1 MEKYEHKYGADQ
13 IQVLEGLEAVRKR
26 PGMYIG
32 SVSVRG
38 LHHLVYEIVDN
49 CVDEALAGYCKN
61 IHVIIEPGNII
72 SVEDDGRGIP
82 VEKHKKTGIS
92 AAETVYTVLHA
103 GGKFGGDSGY
113 KVSGGLHGVGAS
125 VVNALSQWTEVTIQR
140 DGGIFQMSF
149 ERGKTVKPLTKIGDS
164 KKTGTKVRFLA
175 DDTIFETLE
184 YEYEVLEK
192 RFREMAFLTKGLRIK
207 VEDLRGETPKKAD
220 FCFEGGLK
228 SFVEYLNKN
237 KETLHPQPI
246 YIEKTTGDV
255 PVEIAIQYTSAY
267 NENIYSFVNNINTI
281 EGGTHLEGFKR
292 ALTKVFNDYARN
304 HNILKEKDSNLQG
317 EDIRE
322 GITAVIS
329 VKVKEPQFEGQTKTK
344 LGNSNVTGI
353 VQAMV
358 NDALSTFLEENPS
371 VAKAVLEKCISASR
385 AREAERKAREL
396 VRRKTALESST
407 LPGKLADC
415 SSKNAEECEIYIV
428 EGDSAG
434 GSAKQGRDRKFQ
446 AILPLW
452 GKMLNVEKS
461 RADKIYNNDKLQPV
475 ILAVGAGIGADF
487 DITKIR
493 YGKVIIMADA
503 DVDGAHIRTL
513 LLTFFFRYMRPL
525 IENGNVFLAQPPL
538 YKLSKKGM
546 TDVYCYTD
554 DDLTKA
560 YKDLEEKGIA
570 RDQLALQRYKGLGEM
585 NPEQLWDTTM
595 DPSKR
600 ILVKV
605 TMEDAMK
612 ADEIFTLLM
621 GDEVNP
627 RRKFI
632 EENAKYVKNLDI

>member
-49 CVDEALAGYCKN
+49 CVDEALAGYCTEIN
-61 IHVIIEPGNII
+61 VQIEPGNII
-72 SVEDDGRGIP
+72 SVQDNGRGIP
-82 VEKHKKTGIS
+82 VDIHPKTKIS
-92 AAETVYTVLHA
+92 AAETVYTKLHA

-125 VVNALSQWTEVTIQR
+125 VVNALSTWVEVTIQR
-140 DGGIFQMSF
+140 DGGIYEMKF
-149 ERGKTVKPLTKIGDS
+149 ERGKTIKPLKRIGDS
-164 KKTGTKVRFLA
+164 DKTGTKVRFLA

-184 YEYEVLEK
+184 YEYEVLEN
-192 RFREMAFLTKGLRIK
+192 RFREMAFLTKGLKITI
-207 VEDLRGETPKKAD
+207 EDLREETPKKAE
-220 FCFEGGLK
+220 FHYEGGLS
-228 SFVEYLNKN
+228 SFVEFLNKN
-237 KETLHPQPI
+237 KEKINAKPI
-246 YIEKTTGDV
+246 YIEKDGEV
-255 PVEIAIQYTSAY
+255 PIEIAIQYTTAY
-267 NENIYSFVNNINTI
+267 SENIYSFVNNINTI

-292 ALTKVFNDYARN
+292 ALTKTFNDYAKS
-304 HNILKEKDSNLQG
+304 HNLIKEKDGNLQG

-353 VQAMV
+353 VQSVV
-358 NDALSTFLEENPS
+358 NEEFSAYLEENPT
-371 VAKAVLEKCISASR
+371 VAKSILEKCISASR
-385 AREAERKAREL
+385 AREAARKAREL
-396 VRRKTALESST
+396 VRRKNALETST

-415 SSKNAEECEIYIV
+415 SEKDAENCEVYIV

-452 GKMLNVEKS
+452 GKMLNVEKA
-461 RADKIYNNDKLQPV
+461 RADKIYGNDKLNPV
-475 ILAVGAGIGADF
+475 ILAIGAGIGADF

-525 IENGNVFLAQPPL
+525 IENGNVYLAQPPL

-546 TDVYCYTD
+546 TDIYCYTD
-554 DDLTKA
+554 EDLDESFKELA
-560 YKDLEEKGIA
+560 EKGIA
-570 RDQLALQRYKGLGEM
+570 RDQINIQRYKGLGEM
-585 NPEQLWDTTM
+585 NPEQLWETTM
-595 DPSKR
+595 NPETR

-605 TMEDAMK
+605 KLEDAIK
-612 ADEIFTLLM
+612 ADEIFTILM
-621 GDEVNP
+621 GDDIGP
-627 RRKFI
+627 RRQFI
-632 EENAKYVKNLDI
+632 ESNAKFVKNLDI